1 MAIEEVVVSKVNAV
15 DISGLREEIVVKKW
29 FDGLDLFLMSTMH
42 DSSSRVG
49 HTDIIKERIYV
60 SWVNSE
66 EVTTVDYHVPRYCVA
81 TNRILYC
88 PDSAPLS
95 PDLIASWTLCY
106 WLEIPFLMGH
116 QIPKELQVQF
126 STATSWRSS

>member
-49 HTDIIKERIYV
+49 HTDIIKERICIV
-60 SWVNSE
+60 GE
-66 EVTTVDYHVPRYCVA
+66 
-81 TNRILYC
+81 
-88 PDSAPLS
+88 
-95 PDLIASWTLCY
+95 
-106 WLEIPFLMGH
+106 
-116 QIPKELQVQF
+116 Q
-126 STATSWRSS
+126 